1 MVQESWLTPFAQV
14 GQEIRIEIRTSFHES
29 RLAAL
34 GHRFRLSDVPL
45 LPEQR
50 IEDRYTADQRKAE
63 NLLQS
68 VRLGA
73 VRR

>member
-1 MVQESWLTPFAQV
+1 MVQESWLAPFAQV
-14 GQEIRIEIRTSFHES
+14 GQEIRIELRTSFRES

-34 GHRFRLSDVPL
+34 GHRMRTPDVPL

-50 IEDRYTADQRKAE
+50 VEDRQIANQRKAE